1 MDDWYVYVVGLFG
14 AFVFDVTMNDARIFE
29 MFAGLVS

>member
-1 MDDWYVYVVGLFG
+1 VYVVGGFV

-29 MFAGLVS
+29 TFAGFIG